1 MAKTVKING
10 VIYNDVERVTL
21 PLASDSSQMAVFPE
35 TSDADAAVTDIRK
48 GKTAYVNGEKRTGT
62 LTEPTL
68 SLTEGVLSIA

>member
-1 MAKTVKING
+1 MAQTVKING

-21 PLASDSSQMAVFPE
+21 PLAANTSQMAEFND
-35 TSDADAAVTDIRK
+35 TSDADAAANDIRK
-48 GKTAYVNGEKRTGT
+48 GKTAWVKGERRTGT

>member
-1 MAKTVKING
+1 MAQTVKING
-10 VIYNDVERVTL
+10 VIYSDVERVTL
-21 PLASDSSQMAVFPE
+21 PLAANTGQMAVFPD
-35 TSDADAAVTDIRK
+35 TSDADAAVADIRK